1 MAKSTLIE
9 IVQDILSD
17 MTDDV
22 VNSIDDTEASI
33 QVAQIVKSTYQAMM
47 SNRNW
52 PHTKQLLHLY
62 ASTDSDLPTHMSIE
76 EDIKE
81 MISIF
86 YDKRKQGETRLLY
99 QEVKWK
105 DPDDFLRMIN
115 GRNSDSDN
123 TVVVTDPSGVVL
135 LLQNNKSPSYYTSF
149 DDDTLVFDSW
159 DNDVEDTLQT
169 HKTQARAYVTPT
181 FSMVD
186 TYIPDLPE
194 EAFAALIEEAK
205 SRAQLK
211 LHQQQDV
218 KSEQEAGRQ
227 QRWLSR
233 KAWRVNGGIRYPD
246 YGRRNRQYYRDPTF
260 KDQN

>member
-1 MAKSTLIE
+1 MAKWTLLE
-9 IVQDILSD
+9 ITQDILSD
-17 MTDDV
+17 MTDDL
-22 VNSIDDTEASI
+22 VNSIDDTEAAI

-62 ASTDSDLPTHMSIE
+62 ASTDDNLPTHMTIE
-76 EDIKE
+76 ENIKE

-86 YDKRKQGETRLLY
+86 YDKRKNGETRLLY

-115 GRNSDSDN
+115 GRNSDND
-123 TVVVTDPSGVVL
+123 TVTTVTDPSGVII
-135 LLQNNKSPSYYTSF
+135 LLQNNKAPTWYTSF
-149 DDDTLVFDSW
+149 DDNMLVFDSW
-159 DNDVEDTLQT
+159 DSEVEDTLQT
-169 HKTQARAYVTPT
+169 NKTMARAYVTPT
-181 FSMVD
+181 FEMSD
-186 TYIPDLPE
+186 DYIPDLPE
-194 EAFAALIEEAK
+194 EAFAYLIEEAK

-227 QRWLSR
+227 GRWLSR
-233 KAWRVNGGIRYPD
+233 KGWRIAGGIKYPD
-246 YGRRNRQYYRDPTF
+246 YGRRGNRYYRDPTF